1 MSSTTV
7 IQLLSTGPDD
17 TITPASSTVAV
28 GQPRPHLSAE
38 HILAEENVA
47 EHEFPDLSTSR
58 CVIIISILTA
68 IAAMTSMS
76 TGILTVGLPVIADD
90 IGLSGSLLLW
100 PASIFALTSG
110 CSLLLAGA
118 VADVLGNRK
127 IYLTGCVLL
136 MAFVIACGLARTGT
150 ELIAFRALQGIAMS
164 LCLPT
169 AVSILTESFPTGKT
183 RNVGFSFLGAGQVL
197 GFSIGLVLGGLLIES
212 VGWRV
217 GYYVCG
223 GVHFVALAIACSVL
237 PEDRK
242 REAITWQRLWK
253 DIDWIGAGIA
263 SSCLGMLSYVLAYAP
278 FPRCGIDSETDVHS
292 IVTGSSSSIR
302 EPLNASLTT
311 LAAVLVPVF
320 VGWVSRQ
327 ERLGKPAL
335 IPNSL
340 WKIPAF
346 TAVCSMVLISWGVMN
361 SMEFFVSL
369 FYQDVQELSALQASL
384 RFVPG
389 LVVGFC
395 LNVATGLLVHKVPAH
410 YLVIITTFICA
421 GSPLLMAL
429 INPKWSYWYAA
440 FWSMVLYPVSADVL
454 FTVSSLV
461 IVDVFPPKTHA
472 LAGAVFNT
480 VAQFGTS
487 LGIAIM
493 AVVASNVTRESGN
506 PNKESPAALMEG
518 YRVIFWLAFACML
531 FSCGI
536 GVVGL
541 RKAGKVGLKRE

>member
-1 MSSTTV
+1 
-7 IQLLSTGPDD
+7 
-17 TITPASSTVAV
+17 
-28 GQPRPHLSAE
+28 
-38 HILAEENVA
+38 
-47 EHEFPDLSTSR
+47 
-58 CVIIISILTA
+58 
-68 IAAMTSMS
+68 
-76 TGILTVGLPVIADD
+76 
-90 IGLSGSLLLW
+90 
-100 PASIFALTSG
+100 
-110 CSLLLAGA
+110 
-118 VADVLGNRK
+118 
-127 IYLTGCVLL
+127 
-136 MAFVIACGLARTGT
+136 
-150 ELIAFRALQGIAMS
+150 MS

-369 FYQDVQELSALQASL
+369 LYVHLPRKTTPLPWRRPDTL
-384 RFVPG
+384 RP
-389 LVVGFC
+389 
-395 LNVATGLLVHKVPAH
+395 
-410 YLVIITTFICA
+410 
-421 GSPLLMAL
+421 
-429 INPKWSYWYAA
+429 INS
-440 FWSMVLYPVSADVL
+440 
-454 FTVSSLV
+454 
-461 IVDVFPPKTHA
+461 H
-472 LAGAVFNT
+472 
-480 VAQFGTS
+480 
-487 LGIAIM
+487 
-493 AVVASNVTRESGN
+493 
-506 PNKESPAALMEG
+506 
-518 YRVIFWLAFACML
+518 
-531 FSCGI
+531 
-536 GVVGL
+536 
-541 RKAGKVGLKRE
+541 

>member
-1 MSSTTV
+1 MSSTAV
-7 IQLLSTGPDD
+7 IELPSINHDD
-17 TITPASSTVAV
+17 PITPASMVSL
-28 GQPRPHLSAE
+28 GQGGPRLSAE
-38 HILAEENVA
+38 LILTEGNQALIPEQD
-47 EHEFPDLSTSR
+47 FPDLSTSR
-58 CVIIISILTA
+58 SVIIISILTG

-76 TGILTVGLPVIADD
+76 TGILTVGLPVIAED

-136 MAFVIACGLARTGT
+136 TAFVFACGLARTGT

-169 AVSILTESFPTGKT
+169 AVSILTGSFPNGKT

-197 GFSIGLVLGGLLIES
+197 GFCIGLVLGGILIQS

-217 GYYVCG
+217 GYYICG
-223 GVHFVALAIACSVL
+223 GAHAIALGLACWIL
-237 PEDRK
+237 PEDRH
-242 REAITWQRLWK
+242 RAASTSLRQRLWN
-253 DIDWIGAGIA
+253 DIDWVGAIVA
-263 SSCLGMLSYVLAYAP
+263 SSCLGMLSYVLA
-278 FPRCGIDSETDVHS
+278 
-292 IVTGSSSSIR
+292 IVTGSSSSIK
-302 EPLNASLTT
+302 EPLNAILTT
-311 LAAVLVPVF
+311 IAAVLVPAF
-320 VGWVSRQ
+320 VWWVGRQ

-346 TAVCSMVLISWGVMN
+346 TAVCLMVLLSWGVMN
-361 SMEFFVSL
+361 SMEYFVSL
-369 FYQDVQELSALQASL
+369 FYQEVQELSALQASL
-384 RFVPG
+384 RFIPG
-389 LVVGFC
+389 LIVGFC
-395 LNVATGLLVHKVPAH
+395 LNVATGLLVHRVPAH
-410 YLVIITTFICA
+410 YLVIITTLICA
-421 GSPLLMAL
+421 VSPLVMAL
-429 INPKWSYWYAA
+429 INPKWPYWYAA
-440 FWSMVLYPVSADVL
+440 FWSMVLYPVSADA
-454 FTVSSLV
+454 
-461 IVDVFPPKTHA
+461 KTHA

-487 LGIAIM
+487 LGIAVM

-518 YRVIFWLAFACML
+518 YRVAFWLEFASML
-531 FSCGI
+531 LTVCIGI
-536 GVVGL
+536 IGL

>member
-7 IQLLSTGPDD
+7 IELQPVVQGKTIIPPSTISAGQSGPRLSSERSLIQGDQ
-17 TITPASSTVAV
+17 S
-28 GQPRPHLSAE
+28 RLSE
-38 HILAEENVA
+38 HDL
-47 EHEFPDLSTSR
+47 PDLSTSR
-58 CVIIISILTA
+58 SAIIIAILTG
-68 IAAMTSMS
+68 IAAMT
-76 TGILTVGLPVIADD
+76 IP
-90 IGLSGSLLLW
+90 
-100 PASIFALTSG
+100 
-110 CSLLLAGA
+110 
-118 VADVLGNRK
+118 N
-127 IYLTGCVLL
+127 
-136 MAFVIACGLARTGT
+136 
-150 ELIAFRALQGIAMS
+150 
-164 LCLPT
+164 
-169 AVSILTESFPTGKT
+169 GKT

-197 GFSIGLVLGGLLIES
+197 GFCIGLVLGGVLIET

-217 GYYVCG
+217 GYYICG
-223 GVHFVALAIACSVL
+223 GVHLIALALACWVL
-237 PEDRK
+237 PQDRK
-242 REAITWQRLWK
+242 REAISWQRLYR
-253 DIDWIGAGIA
+253 DVDWVGAIIA
-263 SSCLGMLSYVLAYAP
+263 SSCLGLLSYVLA
-278 FPRCGIDSETDVHS
+278 

-302 EPLNASLTT
+302 EPLNATLLTI
-311 LAAVLVPVF
+311 AAVLVPVF
-320 VGWVSRQ
+320 VYWVGRQ

-346 TAVCSMVLISWGVMN
+346 TAVCLMVLISWGVMN
-361 SMEFFVSL
+361 SMEYFVSL
-369 FYQDVQELSALQASL
+369 FYQEVQELSALQASL

-389 LVVGFC
+389 LIVGFC
-395 LNVATGLLVHKVPAH
+395 LNVATGLLVHRFPAN
-410 YLVIITTFICA
+410 YLVIISTILCA

-454 FTVSSLV
+454 FTISSLI
-461 IVDVFPPKTHA
+461 IVDVFPAKTHA

-518 YRVIFWLAFACML
+518 YRITFWLGFASML
-531 FSCGI
+531 LTGAVGI
-536 GVVGL
+536 VGL

>member
-1 MSSTTV
+1 MELQPIVQGNAIIPPSTLSSG
-7 IQLLSTGPDD
+7 QAGQRLSTER
-17 TITPASSTVAV
+17 T
-28 GQPRPHLSAE
+28 
-38 HILAEENVA
+38 LAEGDQA
-47 EHEFPDLSTSR
+47 RASEHDFPDLSTSR
-58 CVIIISILTA
+58 SVIIISILTG

-76 TGILTVGLPVIADD
+76 TGMLTVGLPVIAHD

-110 CSLLLAGA
+110 FSLLLAGA

-127 IYLTGCVLL
+127 IYLSGCVLL
-136 MAFVIACGLARTGT
+136 TAFVFACGLARTGT
-150 ELIAFRALQGIAMS
+150 QLIAFRALQGIAMS

-169 AVSILTESFPTGKT
+169 AVSILTGSFPNGRT

-197 GFSIGLVLGGLLIES
+197 GFCIGLVLGGVLIET

-217 GYYVCG
+217 GYYICG
-223 GVHFVALAIACSVL
+223 GVHVIALALAAWVL

-242 REAITWQRLWK
+242 REATSWQRLYY
-253 DIDWIGAGIA
+253 DIDWVGAIVA
-263 SSCLGMLSYVLAYAP
+263 SSCLGMLSYVLA
-278 FPRCGIDSETDVHS
+278 
-292 IVTGSSSSIR
+292 IVTGSSSSIK
-302 EPLNASLTT
+302 EPLNAT
-311 LAAVLVPVF
+311 LITVAAVLVPVF
-320 VGWVSRQ
+320 VLWVGRQ
-327 ERLGKPAL
+327 ERHGKPAL

-346 TAVCSMVLISWGVMN
+346 TAVCLMVLLSWGVMN
-361 SMEFFVSL
+361 SMEYFVSL
-369 FYQDVQELSALQASL
+369 FYQEVQELSALQASL
-384 RFVPG
+384 RFIPG
-389 LVVGFC
+389 LIVGFC
-395 LNVATGLLVHKVPAH
+395 LNVATGLLVHKFPAN
-410 YLVIITTFICA
+410 YLVIISTILCA

-429 INPKWSYWYAA
+429 INPTWSYWYAA

-454 FTVSSLV
+454 FTVSSLI
-461 IVDVFPPKTHA
+461 IVDVFPAKTHA

-506 PNKESPAALMEG
+506 PDKESPAALMEG
-518 YRVIFWLAFACML
+518 YRVTFWLEFAGML
-531 FSCGI
+531 LTGVVGI
-536 GVVGL
+536 VGL